1 MEGAVL
7 NMLHKNREIEA
18 IHVRDIPE
26 DAYEEVTE

>member
-1 MEGAVL
+1 MESGFL

-18 IHVRDIPE
+18 VHVRDIPE